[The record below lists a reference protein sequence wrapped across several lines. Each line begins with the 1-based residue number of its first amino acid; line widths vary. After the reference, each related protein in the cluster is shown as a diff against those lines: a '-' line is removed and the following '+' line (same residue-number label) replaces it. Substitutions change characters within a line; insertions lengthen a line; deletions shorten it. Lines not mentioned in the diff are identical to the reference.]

1 MRSDKDAIQALKQT
15 VYPTLFAKHEGY
27 SSIAHLLSDLMVDQ
41 NLNGE
46 VEARK
51 LGFESFREF
60 LHSEEM
66 ATIAFVDN
74 DENGNE
80 NGDECTRQSRTKR
93 TLIFAWNK

>member
-1 MRSDKDAIQALKQT
+1 MSLPISFS
-15 VYPTLFAKHEGY
+15 VLFVRRKNPSQHG
-27 SSIAHLLSDLMVDQ
+27 SFLLSVHRFRVGQ
-41 NLNGE
+41 GLNGE
-46 VEARK
+46 EEARK